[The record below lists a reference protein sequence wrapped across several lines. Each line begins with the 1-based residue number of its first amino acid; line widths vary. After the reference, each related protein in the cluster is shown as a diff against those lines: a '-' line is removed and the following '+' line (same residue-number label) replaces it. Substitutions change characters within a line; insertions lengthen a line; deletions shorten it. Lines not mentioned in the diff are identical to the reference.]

1 MQEGLQSESII
12 WSTQLMMKRLRRGTE
27 QRKER
32 TGEGIKERRNKDK
45 QGSIVGEKEIFDQ
58 RRTKITNNG

>member
-1 MQEGLQSESII
+1 
-12 WSTQLMMKRLRRGTE
+12 MKRLRRGTE

-45 QGSIVGEKEIFDQ
+45 QGSIVREKERFDQ